1 MPIVLEG
8 SVLLAQPG
16 ADQKTARVSRCQ
28 VVNYFEVNTYPN
40 ATAIRTRFACYT
52 DRAAFDAGK
61 NPMDGGAGIEYALA
75 GEMINELF
83 DDPSQ
88 VTLQQFVDHLTTMP
102 QFNYKPDDA

>member
-1 MPIVLEG
+1 MPLILEG
-8 SVLLAQPG
+8 SVILAQPG
-16 ADQKTARVSRCQ
+16 TDPKNGRVSKCQ

-52 DRAAFDAGK
+52 DRAAFEAGK

-75 GEMINELF
+75 GEKINELF

-88 VTLQQFVDHLTTMP
+88 VTLKQFVEHLVTTP